1 MSDPL
6 HDQTRCTARRRNGTP
21 CHNRPIRGGTVCRMH
36 GGSAPQVKRAAQVR
50 LDMAADRAAAV
61 MVRIMENENV
71 PTADQIRAAA
81 HVLDR
86 AGLRP
91 GVLVDVSVT
100 HQTWEHVLDSVLV
113 DVDADIEEAEEVGPG
128 EWATR
133 SAIAAPPEPDELETD
148 LAGERAS
155 AKVRR
160 LRQKSDNAEAKRRSR

>member
-1 MSDPL
+1 
-6 HDQTRCTARRRNGTP
+6 
-21 CHNRPIRGGTVCRMH
+21 MH

-61 MVRIMENENV
+61 MVRIMEDESL

-91 GVLVDVSVT
+91 GLALDVSVT

-113 DVDADIEEAEEVGPG
+113 DVDADIEDAEEVSPG

-133 SAIAAPPEPDELETD
+133 SSTAALPEPGQPEAD
-148 LAGERAS
+148 LAAERAS

-160 LRQKSDNAEAKRRSR
+160 LRQKSANAEAKRRSR